1 MLIGATYIKAETVT
15 KRKNLTGD
23 GESEEKFPW
32 TWQMGRQIKNSPF
45 STLNAFLDTSFNG
58 RLDGVVFS
66 FTLLSP
72 KNGAVLLSKIQSYF
86 WAKSGSLIRA
96 NTVQLSRADL
106 DPRAHWVKWAP
117 VWDGIPTAFY
127 WGHFRL
133 NCAQTAQA
141 PGEVESYNGPAV
153 LNWPFVAET
162 DFYLFQH

>member
-86 WAKSGSLIRA
+86 
-96 NTVQLSRADL
+96 
-106 DPRAHWVKWAP
+106 
-117 VWDGIPTAFY
+117 
-127 WGHFRL
+127 
-133 NCAQTAQA
+133 
-141 PGEVESYNGPAV
+141 
-153 LNWPFVAET
+153 
-162 DFYLFQH
+162 